1 MRGAAPPLD
10 CAHAATA
17 LIAASINTSV
27 RLTASLV
34 DGEPGAVSCASAQIV
49 VSVTS
54 QVQCGRRSMR
64 MPGSARG
71 GGAINIKGCQAHLR
85 VGLRC
90 GRGIG
95 VECSRAGVAPS
106 RCRCL
111 LECDPERVGK
121 ELSPHGWQGR
131 WAGRAGVRGL
141 PGCGRSCSRP
151 LSLFSSRGGGRS
163 LGSLP
168 HGSGEMLS
176 RSSWPAICS
185 SPAVA
190 AGANEHLR
198 CRHNR

>member
-1 MRGAAPPLD
+1 M
-10 CAHAATA
+10 
-17 LIAASINTSV
+17 
-27 RLTASLV
+27 TASLV
-34 DGEPGAVSCASAQIV
+34 PFPVHRRRLSSVLRRRCSVAGGACACPG
-49 VSVTS
+49 
-54 QVQCGRRSMR
+54 
-64 MPGSARG
+64 ARG
-71 GGAINIKGCQAHLR
+71 GEAINVKGCQAHLR

-95 VECSRAGVAPS
+95 VVCSRAGVAPS
-106 RCRCL
+106 WCRCL

-176 RSSWPAICS
+176 RSSCPAICS